1 MSPTQA
7 AQAAETQARPRV
19 EGERE
24 QEILDSTI
32 DILAEV
38 GYDRLTM
45 DAVATRAKAS
55 KATLY
60 RRWNGKAQL
69 VIDALISQKEPHAF
83 PDTGTLRGDLLGAF
97 CGMGGLTDGHQLAI
111 LGSVI
116 TAISRDA
123 EFAEAFR
130 RDFIGPKKAMSTA
143 MFRRAQE
150 RGEIRDDIDLELISA
165 ALPGI
170 VLHRAFLLGDS
181 ITPDLVAKILDE
193 VILPAALHGPCPL
206 TDA

>member
-7 AQAAETQARPRV
+7 AQAEAHLRPRV

-24 QEILDSTI
+24 QEILHATI
-32 DILAEV
+32 DILAET

-45 DAVATRAKAS
+45 DAVAARAKAS

-60 RRWNGKAQL
+60 RRWNSKAQL
-69 VIDALISQKEPHAF
+69 VIDALLSEKQPMTA
-83 PDTGTLRGDLLGAF
+83 PDTGNLRDDLLGAF
-97 CGMGGLTDGHQLAI
+97 CGMGGLTDARQIAI

-116 TAISRDA
+116 TAISRDE

-130 RDFIGPKKAMSTA
+130 RDFIGPKKALSTE

-150 RGEIRDDIDLELISA
+150 RGELKDDLDLELVAA

-170 VLHRAFLLGDS
+170 VLHRTFLLGDLP
-181 ITPDLVAKILDE
+181 TTDLVAKVVDQL
-193 VILPAALHGPCPL
+193 ILPAVTRG
-206 TDA
+206 

>member
-1 MSPTQA
+1 MSPTHAADQA
-7 AQAAETQARPRV
+7 DAHSRPRV

-24 QEILDSTI
+24 QEVLDATL

-45 DAVATRAKAS
+45 DAVAARAKAS

-69 VIDALISQKEPHAF
+69 VIDALTSQKEPMTA
-83 PDTGTLRGDLLGAF
+83 PDTGSLRDDLLGAF
-97 CGMGGLTDGHQLAI
+97 CGMGGLTDSRQVAI

-116 TAISRDA
+116 TAIARDA

-130 RDFIGPKKAMSTA
+130 RDYVGPKKALATE

-150 RGEIRDDIDLELISA
+150 RGELRDGLDLELVGA

-170 VLHRAFLLGDS
+170 VLHRTFVLGES
-181 ITPDLVAKILDE
+181 PTRELIAKVVDQL
-193 VILPAALHGPCPL
+193 ILPAVTRG
-206 TDA
+206 

>member
-7 AQAAETQARPRV
+7 AQAEQTSDAQTRPRV

-24 QEILDSTI
+24 QEILDATI

-45 DAVATRAKAS
+45 DAVAGRAKAS

-69 VIDALISQKEPHAF
+69 VIDALLSEKEPMVL
-83 PDTGTLRGDLLGAF
+83 PDTGTLREDMLAAF
-97 CGMGGLTDGHQLAI
+97 CGMGGLTDGRQMAI

-116 TAISRDA
+116 TAMTRDA

-130 RDFIGPKKAMSTA
+130 RDFIGPKKALSTE

-150 RGEIRDDIDLELISA
+150 RGEIRDDLDLDLIAA

-170 VLHRAFLLGDS
+170 CLHRAFLLGDPPTTEL
-181 ITPDLVAKILDE
+181 IAKVVDQI
-193 VILPAALHGPCPL
+193 ILPAVTRG
-206 TDA
+206 

>member
-1 MSPTQA
+1 MSPTPS
-7 AQAAETQARPRV
+7 AQTEEAPTRPRV

-60 RRWNGKAQL
+60 RRWNSKAQL
-69 VIDALISQKEPHAF
+69 VIDALTSQKEHHDF
-83 PDTGTLRGDLLGAF
+83 PDTGNLRDDLLGAF
-97 CGMGGLTDGHQLAI
+97 CGMGGLTDGRQLAI

-116 TAISRDA
+116 TAIGRDE
-123 EFAEAFR
+123 EFAERFR
-130 RDFIGPKKAMSTA
+130 QDFIGPKKAMSAA

-150 RGEIRDDIDLELISA
+150 RGEIRGDLDLDLIAA

-170 VLHRAFLLGDS
+170 VLHRAFLLGDPP
-181 ITPDLVAKILDE
+181 TPELIAKVVDQL
-193 VILPAALHGPCPL
+193 ILPAVTLG
-206 TDA
+206 

>member
-1 MSPTQA
+1 MSPTAA
-7 AQAAETQARPRV
+7 AQDAQTRPRV

-69 VIDALISQKEPHAF
+69 VIDALTSQKEPMSL
-83 PDTGTLRGDLLGAF
+83 PDTGSLRGDLLGAF
-97 CGMGGLTDGHQLAI
+97 CGMGGLTDGNQMAI

-116 TAISRDA
+116 TAIARDA

-130 RDFIGPKKAMSTA
+130 RDFIGPKKALTSEMY
-143 MFRRAQE
+143 RRAQE
-150 RGEIRDDIDLELISA
+150 RGEIRDDVDLDLISA

-170 VLHRAFLLGDS
+170 VLHRAFLLGDPPTEEL
-181 ITPDLVAKILDE
+181 IAKVVDQL
-193 VILPAALHGPCPL
+193 ILPAVTRG
-206 TDA
+206 

>member
-1 MSPTQA
+1 MSPSQA
-7 AQAAETQARPRV
+7 AHAEAQSRPRI

-24 QEILDSTI
+24 QEILDATI

-69 VIDALISQKEPHAF
+69 VIDALISEKEPMTL
-83 PDTGTLRGDLLGAF
+83 PDTGTLRGDLLSAF
-97 CGMGGLTDGHQLAI
+97 CGMGGLTDARQIAI

-116 TAISRDA
+116 TAIARDA

-130 RDFIGPKKAMSTA
+130 RDFIGPKKALSSQ
-143 MFRRAQE
+143 MFLRAQQ
-150 RGEIRDDIDLELISA
+150 RGEIREDFDLELIAA

-170 VLHRAFLLGDS
+170 CLHRTFLLGESPTDD
-181 ITPDLVAKILDE
+181 IVAQVIDQI
-193 VILPAALHGPCPL
+193 ILPAVTHG
-206 TDA
+206 

>member
-1 MSPTQA
+1 MSPSQA
-7 AQAAETQARPRV
+7 AQAADPQSRPRV

-32 DILAEV
+32 DVLAEV

-69 VIDALISQKEPHAF
+69 VIDALISQKEPMTA
-83 PDTGTLRGDLLGAF
+83 PDTGSLRGDLLGAF
-97 CGMGGLTDGHQLAI
+97 CGMGGLTDARQMAI

-116 TAISRDA
+116 TAMTRDA

-130 RDFIGPKKAMSTA
+130 RDFIGPKKAISTEL
-143 MFRRAQE
+143 FRRAQE
-150 RGEIRDDIDLELISA
+150 RGEIRDDFDLELVAA

-170 VLHRAFLLGDS
+170 CLHRTFLLGDPP
-181 ITPDLVAKILDE
+181 TDDLIAKVVDQI
-193 VILPAALHGPCPL
+193 ILPAVTLG
-206 TDA
+206 

>member
-7 AQAAETQARPRV
+7 AHAEAQSRPRV

-24 QEILDSTI
+24 QEILDATI
-32 DILAEV
+32 DILAEA

-45 DAVATRAKAS
+45 DAVAARAKAS

-69 VIDALISQKEPHAF
+69 VIDALLSEKEPFSA
-83 PDTGTLRGDLLGAF
+83 PDNGSLREDLLGAY
-97 CGMGGLTDGHQLAI
+97 CGMGGLTDNRQIAI

-116 TAISRDA
+116 TAITRDA

-130 RDFIGPKKAMSTA
+130 RDFIGPKKAASTEI
-143 MFRRAQE
+143 FRRAQE
-150 RGEIRDDIDLELISA
+150 RGELKDGLDLDLISA

-170 VLHRAFLLGDS
+170 VLHRTFLLGDPPTKEL
-181 ITPDLVAKILDE
+181 IAE
-193 VILPAALHGPCPL
+193 VVDQLILPAVTRG
-206 TDA
+206 